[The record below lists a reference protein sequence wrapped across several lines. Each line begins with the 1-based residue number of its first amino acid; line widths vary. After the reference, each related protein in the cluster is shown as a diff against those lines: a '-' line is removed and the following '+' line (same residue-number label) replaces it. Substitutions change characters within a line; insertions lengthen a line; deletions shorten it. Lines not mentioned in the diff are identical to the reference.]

1 MIPALDA
8 SLLLPAAVLIGALG
22 AVMLASG
29 IIALRRAKP
38 LRFTLRALTGLLIL
52 AAGALVATL
61 GAGLHGYRAL
71 TREEIAARIDVR
83 PVGPQRF
90 EATVRIADRPE
101 TTYVLAGDQLYVDAH
116 VLKWKPLANVLGLHT
131 AYELSRIAGR
141 YESIE
146 QERLAERTVHS
157 LAPDRFVDLFALRR
171 RHEVLAPLVDAEYG
185 SGSFVA
191 VKRRTMLEVR
201 VSTTGLLIRE
211 ASLPSATAARAP
223 ARR

>member
-22 AVMLASG
+22 ALILASG

-52 AAGALVATL
+52 AVGALVAAL
-61 GAGLHGYRAL
+61 GAGLQGYRAL

-101 TTYVLAGDQLYVDAH
+101 TTYVIAGDQLYVDAH
-116 VLKWKPLANVLGLHT
+116 VLKWKPFANVLGLHT

-141 YESIE
+141 YEDIE
-146 QERLAERTVHS
+146 QERSSERTVHS
-157 LAPDRFVDLFALRR
+157 LAPDRRIDLFALRR
-171 RHEVLAPLVDAEYG
+171 KHEMLAPLMDAEYG
-185 SGSFVA
+185 SGTFVA
-191 VKRRTMLEVR
+191 IKRRTMLEVR

>member
-1 MIPALDA
+1 MIPGLDA

-22 AVMLASG
+22 VVVLASG
-29 IIALRRAKP
+29 ILALRRAKP

-52 AAGALVATL
+52 AVGALVAAL
-61 GAGLHGYRAL
+61 GAGLQGYRAL

-101 TTYVLAGDQLYVDAH
+101 TTYVIAGDQIYVDAH
-116 VLKWKPLANVLGLHT
+116 VLKWKPFANVLGLHT

-141 YESIE
+141 YEDIE
-146 QERLAERTVHS
+146 QERSAERTVHS
-157 LAPDRFVDLFALRR
+157 LAPERVVDLFALRR
-171 RHEVLAPLVDAEYG
+171 KHEMLAPLMDAEYG
-185 SGSFVA
+185 SGTFVA

-211 ASLPSATAARAP
+211 ASLPSATAARAQT
-223 ARR
+223 RR

>member
-22 AVMLASG
+22 AVILASG
-29 IIALRRAKP
+29 VIALRRAKP

-52 AAGALVATL
+52 AIGALVAAL
-61 GAGLHGYRAL
+61 GVGLQGYRAL

-90 EATVRIADRPE
+90 EATVRIPDRPE
-101 TTYVLAGDQLYVDAH
+101 TTYMIAGDQIYIDAH

-141 YESIE
+141 YEDID
-146 QERLAERTVHS
+146 QERSAERTVHS
-157 LAPDRFVDLFALRR
+157 LAPDRIIDLFALRKG
-171 RHEVLAPLVDAEYG
+171 HELLAPLVDAEYG
-185 SGSFVA
+185 SGTFVA

-211 ASLPSATAARAP
+211 ASLNSTTAARGAS
-223 ARR
+223 R